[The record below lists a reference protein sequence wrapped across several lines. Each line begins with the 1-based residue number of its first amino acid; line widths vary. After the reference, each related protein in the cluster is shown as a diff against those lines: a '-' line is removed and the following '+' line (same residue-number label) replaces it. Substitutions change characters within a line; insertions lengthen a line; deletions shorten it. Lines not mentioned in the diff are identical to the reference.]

1 MPLCGHSDTKLLFLH
16 ILIANL
22 YKQKETTKQLHKMPI
37 DQETVVYGSFVKATI
52 RKDICIP
59 IFSQKVIAIKETNI
73 WILQLI

>member
-37 DQETVVYGSFVKATI
+37 DQETVVYGSFVKEI
-52 RKDICIP
+52 RQRI
-59 IFSQKVIAIKETNI
+59 N
-73 WILQLI
+73 LINYKK